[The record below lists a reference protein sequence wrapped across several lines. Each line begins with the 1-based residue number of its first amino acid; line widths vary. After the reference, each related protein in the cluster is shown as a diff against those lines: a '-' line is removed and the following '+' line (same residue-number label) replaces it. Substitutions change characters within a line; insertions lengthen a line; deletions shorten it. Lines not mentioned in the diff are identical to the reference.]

1 MIFNQSKLNKQWEIK
16 ALSELGDFTRGKSRH
31 RPRNDPKLFQN
42 GIYPF
47 IQTGDIKEA
56 DLYLEHHTE
65 NYNEF
70 GLKQSKLWKENT
82 LCITIAANIAETA
95 LLKYPMCFPDSVV
108 GFTAYEGVSSELFM
122 HYIFTFI
129 KKSIQSAAS
138 GSIQDNINI
147 DFLTKLKFRIPSK
160 TEQDKIAAVLSALD
174 KKIALNK
181 QINARLEEMAKTLY
195 DYWFVQFDFP
205 DANGKP
211 YKSSGGEIVFDETLK
226 REIPKGWEVKQISH
240 WIKADKSGDWGKEQQ
255 EGNYTVKV
263 NCVRGADINAI
274 NLQGNIET
282 PIRFILAKN
291 EHKFLSPFDF
301 IVEISGGSPTQ
312 STGRLAPI
320 SQYVLDRFDLP
331 LICSNF
337 CKAISLKDTSY
348 FYQFAFMWSDIYK
361 NNILFG
367 WEGKTSGIKNL
378 LFDNFVNGYFEC
390 FPPKEIAEQFFK
402 IIDKNHQEQQLLLK
416 QNYQL
421 TQLRD
426 FLLPMLM
433 NGQVS
438 VAE

>member
-1 MIFNQSKLNKQWEIK
+1 MKDVTKLGNIADIYDGPHATPKKIENGKYFLSISSLDNGSIDLSKSAFISDKDFIKWTKRVQPQKGDLLFSYETRLGEAALMPDNLQACLGRRMGLLRPKKDKVIPQYLLFAYLSPEFQKVIRKNTIKGATVDRIALN
-16 ALSELGDFTRGKSRH
+16 ELGNF
-31 RPRNDPKLFQN
+31 P
-42 GIYPF
+42 IYIP
-47 IQTGDIKEA
+47 
-56 DLYLEHHTE
+56 DLKTQ
-65 NYNEF
+65 
-70 GLKQSKLWKENT
+70 QS
-82 LCITIAANIAETA
+82 
-95 LLKYPMCFPDSVV
+95 
-108 GFTAYEGVSSELFM
+108 
-122 HYIFTFI
+122 
-129 KKSIQSAAS
+129 
-138 GSIQDNINI
+138 
-147 DFLTKLKFRIPSK
+147 
-160 TEQDKIAAVLSALD
+160 IAAVLSALD

-205 DANGKP
+205 DTNGKP
-211 YKSSGGEIVFDETLK
+211 YKSSGGEMVFDETLK

-240 WIKADKSGDWGKEQQ
+240 WIKTDKSGDWGKEQQ
-255 EGNYTVKV
+255 EGHYTVKV

-274 NLQGNIET
+274 NSQGNIEA

-291 EHKFLSPFDF
+291 AHKLLSPFDF
-301 IVEISGGSPTQ
+301 VVEISGGSPTQ

-320 SQYVLDRFDLP
+320 SQYVLERFDLP

-348 FYQFAFMWSDIYK
+348 FYQFALMWSDIYK

-416 QNYQL
+416 QNHHL
-421 TQLRD
+421 IQLRD